1 MASDAWPRTRR
12 PLPWLLAGFLA
23 VVFLVPVEAVHMRV
37 SLPVSS
43 DLDRFCVALLLGAG
57 ALAALLGRGGG
68 PPRLRPRGWSA
79 GFAAFVAAAVAS
91 VAVNAD
97 RITILGEWEIAQR
110 RLALLLSLAAV
121 FALLCLS
128 LRPAELRSFAVLIAL
143 LATLTALGTIY
154 EKERGENPFYATA
167 SALLGPV
174 AAVDEAPTDVEPEV
188 DQGRPLITGPTRHP
202 LSVASLLGM
211 GLPFAVVLA
220 AVARGG
226 RRALWA
232 LAAALIAAG
241 AAITQRKAGL
251 VIPAVA
257 LLALFAIRP
266 RLSLRLAPYGIAA
279 LALAVL
285 LAPGVFSSFQELG
298 RIDSRAS
305 IEGRTSDYP
314 AIMPDLLSNPL
325 LGRGYGTLDSE
336 RADTYRILDNEYLGQ
351 AFQVGG
357 LGLLAFLA
365 MIVTPLIVVRDVIR
379 SDDPARG
386 PPALAAGAACVA
398 FGVAAAL
405 YDILSFVA
413 APYLFLYV
421 AAICV
426 CAASVERAPAPPP
439 APVPERRAVAA

>member
-1 MASDAWPRTRR
+1 MAGDAWPRTRR

-43 DLDRFCVALLLGAG
+43 DLDRFCVALLLGSG
-57 ALAALLGRGGG
+57 ALASVLGRGGG
-68 PPRLRPRGWSA
+68 TRRLRPRGWSA
-79 GFAAFVAAAVAS
+79 GLGAFVAVAVAS
-91 VAVNAD
+91 VAANVG
-97 RITILGEWEIAQR
+97 RITLLGEWEVAQR
-110 RLALLLSLAAV
+110 RLALLLSLAAL

-128 LRPAELRSFAVLIAL
+128 LRPAELRPLAVLIAL
-143 LATLTALGTIY
+143 LATVTALGTIY

-167 SALLGPV
+167 TALLAPL
-174 AAVDEAPTDVEPEV
+174 ATVDPAPTEVEPAL

-220 AVARGG
+220 AVARGR
-226 RRALWA
+226 RRAAWA

-251 VIPAVA
+251 VIPAAA

-279 LALAVL
+279 LALALL
-285 LAPGVFSSFQELG
+285 LAPGAFSSFQELG
-298 RIDSRAS
+298 RVDSRAS

-314 AIMPDLLSNPL
+314 ALVPDLLTNPL
-325 LGRGYGTLDSE
+325 LGHGYGTLDSE
-336 RADTYRILDNEYLGQ
+336 RANTYRILDNEYLGQ
-351 AFQVGG
+351 AFQTGG

-365 MIVTPLIVVRDVIR
+365 MIVVPLVVVRDVIR
-379 SDDPARG
+379 SDDPVRG
-386 PPALAAGAACVA
+386 PPALAAGAACAA

-413 APYLFLYV
+413 APYLFLYA

-426 CAASVERAPAPPP
+426 CAASVEQVPAESAAPAR
-439 APVPERRAVAA
+439 ERRAVAA